1 MRRLHSFQDEGP
13 DMGHAWSAMQR
24 PSRPD
29 ATLVQLLSRCYG
41 RPRAGSRDCPL
52 KHIVIFGTGPI
63 AELAQFY
70 LETDAGRRVAGFA
83 VDPEFV
89 QGGAFGGKPLVAFND
104 LMRRFPPDTHDIF
117 VALSYRKLNKLRR
130 EKVDAAAALGYGIAH
145 YVSTRATTFATF
157 QSAENQF
164 ILENNTIQ
172 PFASVGRNVTLWSG
186 NHIGHHSEIAED
198 VFIASHVVV
207 SGGVKI
213 GPRTFVGVNV
223 TIRDHVTIG
232 ADCIIGAGALVLAD
246 LPAGSVLSPGATE
259 ISRVPSHRV
268 KNI

>member
-1 MRRLHSFQDEGP
+1 M
-13 DMGHAWSAMQR
+13 
-24 PSRPD
+24 
-29 ATLVQLLSRCYG
+29 
-41 RPRAGSRDCPL
+41 
-52 KHIVIFGTGPI
+52 KNIVIFGTGPI

-70 LETDAGRRVAGFA
+70 FETDAGRRVAAFT
-83 VDPEFV
+83 VDPDYV
-89 QGGAFGGKPLVAFND
+89 QSAEFGGKPLVAFNAVTQ
-104 LMRRFPPDTHDIF
+104 RFPPDTHDLF

-130 EKVDAAAALGYGIAH
+130 EKVDAAVALGYGIAG
-145 YVSTRATTFATF
+145 YVSTRATTFSTF
-157 QSAENQF
+157 QTAENQF
-164 ILENNTIQ
+164 ILEDNTIQ

-207 SGGVKI
+207 SGGVKV
-213 GPRTFVGVNV
+213 GPRTFIGVNV

-246 LPAGSVLSPGATE
+246 LPAGSVLSPGATD